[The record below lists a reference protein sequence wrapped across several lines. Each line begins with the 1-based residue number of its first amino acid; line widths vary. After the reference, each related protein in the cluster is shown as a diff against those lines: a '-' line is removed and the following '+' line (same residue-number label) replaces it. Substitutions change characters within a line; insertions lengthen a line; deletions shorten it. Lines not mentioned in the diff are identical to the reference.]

1 MRLYLDT
8 NILLDLLFEQRPF
21 SIKTQEFLRNI
32 DSCVFIVDS
41 NSLKDVY
48 YVSKKYGDDGEAKA
62 LIFIQKID
70 NPNSK
75 IFKVVDNK
83 YKVRK
88 MAYKYCNE
96 HKSTD
101 LEDVL
106 QYFSALD
113 NECDAIVTNDKNFPN
128 INLRLI
134 RTND

>member
-21 SIKTQEFLRNI
+21 STKTQEFLRNI

-88 MAYKYCNE
+88 RFGKIQSIYLG
-96 HKSTD
+96 T
-101 LEDVL
+101 
-106 QYFSALD
+106 
-113 NECDAIVTNDKNFPN
+113 KN
-128 INLRLI
+128 
-134 RTND
+134 

>member
-1 MRLYLDT
+1 
-8 NILLDLLFEQRPF
+8 
-21 SIKTQEFLRNI
+21 
-32 DSCVFIVDS
+32 
-41 NSLKDVY
+41 
-48 YVSKKYGDDGEAKA
+48 
-62 LIFIQKID
+62 
-70 NPNSK
+70 
-75 IFKVVDNK
+75 
-83 YKVRK
+83 

-113 NECDAIVTNDKNFPN
+113 NECDAVVTNDKNFPN